1 MRPTGCAEAQDTV
14 TDLVTVTV
22 LGEFEVVLPIIAL
35 TVSRTDAENRIDP
48 LKRFSD
54 SKGEHLQ
61 TLRRLIV
68 GTARQYAGRYAI
80 AIGLMAVTAAA
91 TGGTALIMED
101 IVDDVLI
108 AKDKAQVYWIAL
120 FICGLYT
127 LKGAATYGQL
137 IIMGRINNSI
147 VAHLQKQV
155 YDKLVSQSV
164 SFYERY
170 EFGEIAL
177 RIGGCAHAARE
188 VLNLIIVG
196 FGRDALTLIV
206 MIGVMVSRDWQLSLF
221 ALLTAPPAILGVSH
235 LVRRMK
241 KVVRV
246 EMDSFAKIMTTAKET
261 KTGIK
266 VIKAFNLENWMRDI
280 AYDSIAIV
288 QNRGN
293 KAVALKALT
302 SPLMETLGGFAI
314 ASALIYAGFRIID
327 SSQSPGSFVA
337 FITALF
343 MAYEPAKRLA
353 RLNVTMSGAL
363 VQTRLLFDLLDEPN
377 DVVERDNAKPFKI
390 GNGRVD
396 CDSLEFSYG
405 GETVLRGLSFS
416 ALPGQVTALV
426 GPSGAGK
433 STVFSL
439 IERFI
444 EPSAGKIVI
453 DGEDIWDVTAE
464 SMRDEI
470 AYVTQDTYLFE
481 GTIAQNIALGN
492 PSASHSDVVE
502 AAKNAHAHDFIM
514 EQDFGYD
521 SDVGEGGTRLS
532 GGQRQ
537 RVAIAR
543 AMLRDAPILLLDE
556 ATASLDA
563 ESESKVQE
571 ALDRLMKDRTTIVI
585 AHRLA
590 TIRNANCIYVMDKG
604 QVIQSGTHDNLLQ
617 EGGLYANLY
626 KLQFDDRSRGV
637 A

>member
-1 MRPTGCAEAQDTV
+1 M
-14 TDLVTVTV
+14 
-22 LGEFEVVLPIIAL
+22 
-35 TVSRTDAENRIDP
+35 
-48 LKRFSD
+48 
-54 SKGEHLQ
+54 
-61 TLRRLIV
+61 V
-68 GTARQYAGRYAI
+68 GTARLYAGRYVLAI
-80 AIGLMAVTAAA
+80 CLMAMTAAA

-120 FICGLYT
+120 VICGLYV
-127 LKGAATYGQL
+127 LKGASTYGQL

-147 VAHLQKQV
+147 VARLQKQV
-155 YDKLVSQSV
+155 YDHLVTQSV

-170 EFGEIAL
+170 DFGEIAL

-188 VLNLIIVG
+188 VLNLIVIG

-206 MIGVMVSRDWQLSLF
+206 MLGVMISRDWQLSVF

-261 KTGIK
+261 KTGIR
-266 VIKAFNLENWMRDI
+266 VIKAFNLENWMREI
-280 AYDSIAIV
+280 AYESIAIV

-314 ASALIYAGFRIID
+314 ASALVYAGFKIID
-327 SSQSPGSFVA
+327 SNATPGSFVA
-337 FITALF
+337 FVTALF

-377 DVVERDNAKPFKI
+377 DIVDRDHAKPMKV
-390 GNGRVD
+390 GEG
-396 CDSLEFSYG
+396 CLECHQLRFSYG
-405 GETVLRGLSFS
+405 GEIVLRGLSFT

-453 DGEDIWDVTAE
+453 DGVDIWDATSV
-464 SMRDEI
+464 SLRDQI

-481 GTIAQNIALGN
+481 GTIAENIALGR
-492 PSASHSDVVE
+492 PE
-502 AAKNAHAHDFIM
+502 ANREDIYQAARNAHAHDFIL
-514 EQDFGYD
+514 EQENGYE
-521 SDVGEGGTRLS
+521 SDVGEGGTKLS

-563 ESESKVQE
+563 ESESKVQD

-590 TIRNANCIYVMDKG
+590 TIRNARRIYVMDKG
-604 QVIQSGTHDNLLQ
+604 AVIQSGTHDDLLSQ
-617 EGGLYANLY
+617 GGLYANLY
-626 KLQFDDRSRGV
+626 KLQFENGGEGSEHSS
-637 A
+637 